1 MIIKYNFSLGEER
14 IKDDWKVIEGFHNDT
29 IQAMKLFDDYPSH
42 LHIDLVPRA
51 QGSLVHFENE

>member
-1 MIIKYNFSLGEER
+1 M
-14 IKDDWKVIEGFHNDT
+14 
-29 IQAMKLFDDYPSH
+29 QAMKMFDDYPSH